1 MGSASFARAMR
12 CLALCQALA
21 ALAIL
26 TIITG
31 TPFFEEPISDDPTS
45 AYTTLENEAYTAK
58 KPLHRVLE
66 ELQEHE
72 HEHTKWL
79 KEAFFKSASDPHKRR
94 LHKERAQVAGV
105 KRRMKWR
112 TTRSPSI
119 ARKRFIKLAKPPPQ
133 HALEQFHDRLL
144 KDKRKG
150 RMIAARVQDAKEE
163 FHKFASKHRQHW
175 INWGMNWI
183 ACPAAKA
190 VCGGLLV

>member
-58 KPLHRVLE
+58 KPLVRVLE
-66 ELQEHE
+66 ELQEHK

-79 KEAFFKSASDPHKRR
+79 KQAFFKSASDPHKRR
-94 LHKERAQVAGV
+94 SHKERAQVAAV
-105 KRRMKWR
+105 QRRYVRKSARMKR
-112 TTRSPSI
+112 TTCSPSS
-119 ARKRFIKLAKPPPQ
+119 ARKRSIKLAKPPPQ

-144 KDKRKG
+144 KHKRKG
-150 RMIAARVQDAKEE
+150 RMIAAHRSGG
-163 FHKFASKHRQHW
+163 FA
-175 INWGMNWI
+175 
-183 ACPAAKA
+183 
-190 VCGGLLV
+190 